1 MKIVTV
7 IALSAAAAL
16 AAPALASAS
25 TYCVGAPSGVTTCD
39 VSNPGTAAGLQ
50 QALWGAEGSAP
61 PDVVRIGPGTYTGNF
76 VYGSASE
83 VDVRGNGRDTII
95 KGVGT
100 QPALSLSA
108 SGSSSTVSS
117 LEVQMSDV
125 ASPAC
130 AVGLRIGSAVGE
142 DLRVENQAQSCG
154 TGVELRP
161 DGDLRSSTVLAATA
175 QGVEEQGGAGQHEVS
190 DSFIAGASGLRTDAG
205 STWTMERIEV
215 SAKYM
220 GVSSGGTTTLRHSLV
235 RVSGDPASPSAT
247 QALYKFGP
255 GVLSVDHVTIYAAP
269 AVTWG
274 AIVVITQAGTA
285 TINMKNSI
293 VFGSPYSSFAR
304 TALSGGTANI
314 VVGHSNFAAPMPE
327 WVDASVGPGV
337 FQQTPNGTNTNED
350 PKFVDPS
357 LTLDSPT
364 VNFRLRH
371 DSPLIDKGE
380 PGGVQG
386 QDLAGELRLV
396 DGDGADG
403 ATRDMGA
410 YEYQR
415 RAPSAVIVA
424 PGGTAFAAG
433 APVAFSAAGSSD
445 PDAGDTLEYSWSF
458 GDGASATGAAPSH
471 TYDSGGPRT
480 ITLTVTD
487 PTGLTATAT
496 RELLVESP
504 PLGSGSGPGTGA
516 APGTAPVD
524 VIAPALS
531 SVSLSVAAFRVDARA
546 AAAGRVSRGTR
557 VRFSLS
563 EKATVRFV
571 IRRRLGGRRIG
582 SFERAAGAG
591 PNSVRFAGRLR
602 VRGRT
607 LSLAPG
613 RYRLTLVAKD
623 ASGNRSPARRL
634 PFRIVATATRS

>member
-7 IALSAAAAL
+7 IALSVAAAL

-25 TYCVGAPSGVTTCD
+25 TYCVGSPSGGTCD

-50 QALWGAEGSAP
+50 QALWGAEGSPP

-83 VDVRGNGRDTII
+83 VDVRGSGRDTII

-100 QPALSLSA
+100 QPALYLSA

-130 AVGLRIGSAVGE
+130 AVGLRIGSAVGQ
-142 DLRVENQAQSCG
+142 DLRVENHAQSCG
-154 TGVELRP
+154 AAVELRP
-161 DGDLRSSTVLAATA
+161 DGDLRTSTVLAATA

-190 DSFIAGASGLRTDAG
+190 DTFIAGASGLRTDAG

-215 SAKYM
+215 SAKHM
-220 GVSSGGTTTLRHSLV
+220 GVSSGGTTTLRNSLV

-255 GVLSVDHVTIYAAP
+255 GVLSADHVTIYAAP

-274 AIVVITQAGTA
+274 AIVVITQPGTG

-293 VFGSPYSSFAR
+293 VFGSPYSTFAR
-304 TALSGGTANI
+304 TALGGGTANI
-314 VVGHSNFAAPMPE
+314 VVGHSNFAPPAAE
-327 WVDASVGPGV
+327 WVDAGAGPGV

-357 LTLDSPT
+357 FTLDSPT

-380 PGGVQG
+380 PGGLQG

-396 DGDGADG
+396 DGDGVDG
-403 ATRDMGA
+403 ATRDLGA
-410 YEYQR
+410 FEYQR
-415 RAPSAVIVA
+415 RTPTAVIAA
-424 PGGTAFAAG
+424 PGGGPFAVG
-433 APVAFSAAGSSD
+433 APVAFSAAGSGD
-445 PDAGDTLEYSWSF
+445 PDAGDSLEYAWSF
-458 GDGASATGAAPSH
+458 GDGTGAAGAGASH
-471 TYDSGGPRT
+471 AYDSGGERT
-480 ITLTVTD
+480 VTLTVTD
-487 PTGLTATAT
+487 PTGQTATAT
-496 RELLVESP
+496 RALLVEGP
-504 PLGSGSGPGTGA
+504 APIPGSDPGTGSGPGPGA
-516 APGTAPVD
+516 GPAD
-524 VIAPALS
+524 DLAPALA
-531 SVSLSVAAFRVDARA
+531 SVALSAPAFRVDARA
-546 AAAGRVSRGTR
+546 AAAGRVPRGTR
-557 VRFSLS
+557 VRFRLS
-563 EKATVRFV
+563 EPASVRFT
-571 IRRRLGGRRIG
+571 IRRRSGGRPIG
-582 SFERAAGAG
+582 SFVRSGGAG
-591 PNSVRFAGRLR
+591 PNSVRFSGRLR

-613 RYRLTLVAKD
+613 RYRLTLVATD
-623 ASGNRSPARRL
+623 AAGNRSAARRVS
-634 PFRIVATATRS
+634 FRVVSAP

>member
-16 AAPALASAS
+16 AVPALASAS
-25 TYCVGAPSGVTTCD
+25 TYCVGAPSGTTTCD
-39 VSNPGTAAGLQ
+39 VSSPGTAAGLQ

-100 QPALSLSA
+100 QPALYLSA

-125 ASPAC
+125 AGPAC
-130 AVGLRIGSAVGE
+130 TVGLRLGSAVGQ
-142 DLRVENQAQSCG
+142 DLRVENPAQSCG
-154 TGVELRP
+154 TAVELRP
-161 DGDLRSSTVLAATA
+161 DSDLRTSTVLAATA

-215 SAKYM
+215 SAKHI
-220 GVSSGGTTTLRHSLV
+220 GVSSGGTTSLRNSVV

-247 QALYKFGP
+247 QALYKSGP
-255 GVLSVDHVTIYAAP
+255 GVLSADHVTIYAAP
-269 AVTWG
+269 GVSWG

-293 VFGSPYSSFAR
+293 MFGSPYSTFAR
-304 TALSGGTANI
+304 TALGGGTANI
-314 VVGHSNFAAPMPE
+314 VVGHSNFAPPAPE
-327 WVDASVGPGV
+327 WVDAGAGPGV

-350 PKFVDPS
+350 PRFVDPS
-357 LTLDSPT
+357 ITLESPT

-371 DSPLIDKGE
+371 DSPLIDQGQ
-380 PGGVQG
+380 PGGDQG
-386 QDLAGELRLV
+386 MDLAGELRLV

-403 ATRDMGA
+403 PTRDMGA

-415 RAPSAVIVA
+415 RTPTAVIAA
-424 PGGTAFAAG
+424 PGAGPFALG
-433 APVAFSAAGSSD
+433 APLAFSAAGSSD
-445 PDAGDTLEYSWSF
+445 PDAGDSLEYAWSF
-458 GDGASATGAAPSH
+458 GDGADAAGAGASH
-471 TYDSGGPRT
+471 AYDSGGERT
-480 ITLTVTD
+480 VTLTVTD

-496 RELLVESP
+496 RALLVEG
-504 PLGSGSGPGTGA
+504 PLPGSDPGTGSGPGPGA
-516 APGTAPVD
+516 GPGD
-524 VIAPALS
+524 DIAPALA
-531 SVSLSVAAFRVDARA
+531 SVALSAPAFRVDARA
-546 AAAGRVSRGTR
+546 AAAGRVPRGTR
-557 VRFSLS
+557 VRFGLS
-563 EKATVRFV
+563 EAASVRFT
-571 IRRRLGGRRIG
+571 IRRRSGGRRIG
-582 SFERAAGAG
+582 SFVRSAGAG
-591 PNSVRFAGRLR
+591 PNSVRFSGRLR

-613 RYRLTLVAKD
+613 RYRMTLVATD
-623 ASGNRSPARRL
+623 AAGNRSLARRV
-634 PFRIVATATRS
+634 PFRVVSAS